1 MSRVVDRFVQKSG
14 MVLGWRGVRWQEG
27 ERGRLWRRSKEI
39 ERFLIAILGGL
50 VDIFLKRKALSVL
63 MVAQ

>member
-50 VDIFLKRKALSVL
+50 VDIFLK
-63 MVAQ
+63 